1 MQAGEVRRA
10 VGRDLHAWFLAA
22 QAEHDSF
29 VAKEAV
35 QEANERAKRLI
46 EEAKESAVILSEKK
60 TQEASAEAKGIIAK
74 AEEAARGEKDKMH
87 ADLKREFGRL
97 VANTT
102 AQVTGKVLNDDD
114 QQRINEEAM
123 AEVES

>member
-1 MQAGEVRRA
+1 MQALPTGGA
-10 VGRDLHAWFLAA
+10 MASIGA
-22 QAEHDSF
+22 SG
-29 VAKEAV
+29 EAV
-35 QEANERAKRLI
+35 LEFIASLGIGSRLSLAGLNTPVQTVVSGEAG
-46 EEAKESAVILSEKK
+46 AVDE
-60 TQEASAEAKGIIAK
+60 IIAK

-97 VANTT
+97 VSNCT